1 MGSNRRTDLPQ
12 QAPPGPTPH
21 AAAANSKTSAQN
33 GSGVPCPS
41 WFPVRS
47 GARDGQKHL
56 PDRLHTSDNEPN
68 RSKGQPTG
76 PPTENASSNPMRDLN
91 YQLKQLCHRNRD
103 GSFAT
108 QRDRERVLDLVANQ
122 LQEAG
127 FRHLGAASLKPKH
140 VKGLVARWQAE
151 GLAVGTIKNRMAELR
166 WWAEKIGK
174 SNVVARDN
182 HQYGIS
188 NRQHVTNVSKA
199 RELSGGELARITD
212 PYTAMSLR
220 LQAAFG
226 LRREESIKAR
236 PEWADRGNVLVLKDT
251 WTKGGRPREV
261 PVRNAEQRRLLDEAK
276 VLAGWGSLVPADKT
290 YAEQLRRFEHQ
301 CAAAGIHRVHGFR
314 HQYAQVR
321 YRELTGWAAPAAGGP
336 RSRELTTE
344 QKALDREARLT
355 ISAELGHE
363 RELVTAVY
371 LGR

>member
-1 MGSNRRTDLPQ
+1 
-12 QAPPGPTPH
+12 
-21 AAAANSKTSAQN
+21 
-33 GSGVPCPS
+33 
-41 WFPVRS
+41 
-47 GARDGQKHL
+47 
-56 PDRLHTSDNEPN
+56 
-68 RSKGQPTG
+68 
-76 PPTENASSNPMRDLN
+76 MRDLN
-91 YQLKQLCHRNRD
+91 YQLKQLCRRNRD

-127 FRHLGAASLKPKH
+127 FRHLGATSLKPKH
-140 VKGLVARWQAE
+140 VDGLVARWQAE

-174 SNVVARDN
+174 SNVIARDN
-182 HQYGIS
+182 HHYGIG

-199 RELSGGELARITD
+199 RELLGSDLARVTD

-220 LQAAFG
+220 LQATFG
-226 LRREESIKAR
+226 LRREESIKIR
-236 PEWADRGNVLVLKDT
+236 LEWADRGNILALKDT
-251 WTKGGRPREV
+251 WTKGGRAREV
-261 PVRNAEQRRLLDEAK
+261 PVRNAEQRQLLDEAK
-276 VLAGWGSLVPADKT
+276 AIAGRGSLIPADKT
-290 YAEQLRRFEHQ
+290 YAEQLGRFEHQ

-336 RSRELTTE
+336 RSRELTAE
-344 QKALDREARLT
+344 QKGIDREARLT

-363 RELVTAVY
+363 REQVTAVY